1 MAGRSEEIEKLK
13 ANMSENRHR
22 LLSAFNQLSQERRLE
37 NGAPMPILNK
47 SIREYIEYYGAIG
60 YPDDLFIEAIQKI
73 DSSYIDARCEEI
85 RRKNK
90 NDN

>member
-1 MAGRSEEIEKLK
+1 MAGREDEIKSLK
-13 ANMSENRHR
+13 PVLNARR
-22 LLSAFNQLSQERRLE
+22 FGLLNAFNQLSQERRLE

-47 SIREYIEYYGAIG
+47 SIREFIEYYGAIG

-73 DSSYIDARCEEI
+73 DNAYIDARCEEI

-90 NDN
+90 K